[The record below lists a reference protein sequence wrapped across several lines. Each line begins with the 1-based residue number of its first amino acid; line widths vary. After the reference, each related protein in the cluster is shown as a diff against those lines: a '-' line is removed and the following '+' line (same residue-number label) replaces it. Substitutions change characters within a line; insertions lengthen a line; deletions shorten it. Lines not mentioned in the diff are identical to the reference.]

1 MPPTDPSQTF
11 FGVSAGSDPFLL
23 LGLPR
28 SEADESAVLSALGIR
43 MAEIA
48 RHVRSHTP
56 EANELRLALHA
67 AAAQLLDPQ
76 LQQLLLE
83 QSSAKPPSK
92 AKSVAAGDPAPV
104 RSGAPDAAEQ
114 TASRSVSIASSLT
127 HDLLRVVASH
137 GGWNQHALRQ
147 LVMLA
152 HARGVPSSELPT
164 LVSRVLSTPLIG
176 AVPADTAAE
185 SAQQQSHGHP
195 RSGRIGATPSSST
208 GAKKYPTK
216 IGSWVVPT
224 VFAIL
229 TVGSLLFVW
238 ARLTAEPARDGTDA
252 RATDTTSRATVGR
265 DTQATPDPIADAPP
279 APSMTLEESTSLLRE
294 IASQNVVTQES
305 QSDAIRALQTIAES
319 WNQLDAD
326 EVAAVHNQ
334 LVDLFY
340 AGTSDSTFPLRLVE
354 AIAKPGTR
362 APKTSGELIGTT
374 WAAGTLSRL
383 SAERN
388 LSTTVD
394 ASIVGRLSELM
405 GDGYRT
411 RSPGFNEGA
420 AAALRSSAR
429 ELSRASADVSTW
441 RTWLGILGKLH
452 APGSPEHDALVIGA
466 IEELATLGAEP
477 NQNRPVFETLQL
489 LANELTLEEKNPAA
503 RALVGWLS
511 DDRVSVADLSV
522 IMRPLIRSAKV
533 EGVSDGLVISAAA
546 DPSRRM
552 TIRAELEEHLLG
564 IDAQASEAIEAWAN
578 IAEQEI
584 ARNEG
589 TSAVDLLVR
598 AAARSRL
605 SSAARDIFWGR
616 YEEAQTTLGNLT
628 ADLDRLANSL
638 GDDTNAYLGGDGAL
652 DWAERYLSARQNI
665 PVRQA
670 LLAELT
676 RARHRLGSVAAEA
689 LVRDA
694 VFGTPATV
702 RAQAQEVT
710 RLYADSPAVANAFLE
725 ILPRMPKVE
734 STVQL
739 IETVTST
746 YLPSPSDPD
755 WDHLARQ
762 ALVETLLI
770 RTSGVGEGE
779 IVDRLSIML
788 NESYRDRLPGQR
800 TSRATPEPSDLI
812 NHTHDLAQHWAR
824 SATSGSTS
832 LDVQSR
838 LEAIQMKRVGRM
850 TLAEG
855 LITRFAAEQ
864 VSLVETM
871 AVAIASERP
880 NAASEIESIMQ
891 ALSNR
896 RRSAGDVLQQ
906 ISAVEEAAVQLWHIR
921 LGGER

>member
-1 MPPTDPSQTF
+1 MPPSDPSLTF

-28 SEADESAVLSALGIR
+28 TKADESAVLSALGIR

-92 AKSVAAGDPAPV
+92 AESVETSDPAPASPHV
-104 RSGAPDAAEQ
+104 PGAVEH
-114 TASRSVSIASSLT
+114 TASRSVSVASSLT

-176 AVPADTAAE
+176 ALPAETGTE
-185 SAQQQSHGHP
+185 SATQERHGQP
-195 RSGRIGATPSSST
+195 RSGRIGATPNSSSV
-208 GAKKYPTK
+208 ARNYPTK
-216 IGSWVVPT
+216 IGNWVVPA

-229 TVGSLLFVW
+229 TVSSLLIVW
-238 ARLTAEPARDGTDA
+238 VRLTAEPTRDGVEAGAADTSTPA
-252 RATDTTSRATVGR
+252 ATQRV
-265 DTQATPDPIADAPP
+265 TQEAPDSIADAPP
-279 APSMTLEESTSLLRE
+279 APSMTLEESTSLLRD
-294 IASQNVVTQES
+294 IASQHVLTQES
-305 QSDAIRALQTIAES
+305 QSDAIGALQTIAES

-326 EVAAVHNQ
+326 EVAAVHNH

-340 AGTSDSTFPLRLVE
+340 ASTSDSTFPLRLVE
-354 AIAKPGTR
+354 AIAKPGTQ
-362 APKTSGELIGTT
+362 APRTSQELIGTV

-405 GDGYRT
+405 GDGFRT

-420 AAALRSSAR
+420 AAALSSSAR
-429 ELSRASADVSTW
+429 ELSRASTDVNTW
-441 RTWLGILGKLH
+441 HTWLGILRKVH
-452 APGSPEHDALVIGA
+452 APDSPEHDALVIGA

-477 NQNRPVFETLQL
+477 NQNRSVFESLHL
-489 LANELTLEEKNPAA
+489 LASELRLEEKNPAA

-522 IMRPLIRSAKV
+522 IMRPLIGSASV
-533 EGVSDGLVISAAA
+533 DGVTESLIISAAA

-552 TIRAELEEHLLG
+552 TIRAELEAHLLG
-564 IDAQASEAIEAWAN
+564 IDAQASEAIEAWAR

-589 TSAVDLLVR
+589 TSAVELLVR

-616 YEEAQTTLGNLT
+616 YEEAQKTLGNLT

-638 GDDTNAYLGGDGAL
+638 GDDPNAYLGGDGAL

-676 RARHRLGSVAAEA
+676 RGRHRLGSVAAEA

-694 VFGTPATV
+694 VFGTPATI

-779 IVDRLSIML
+779 IIDQLSIRLS
-788 NESYRDRLPGQR
+788 ESYRDRLPGQR
-800 TSRATPEPSDLI
+800 ASGSTPEPSDLI
-812 NHTHDLAQHWAR
+812 NHAHDLAQHWAR

-838 LEAIQMKRVGRM
+838 LESIQMKRVGRM

-891 ALSNR
+891 TLSKR

>member
-1 MPPTDPSQTF
+1 MPPPDPSLTF

-28 SEADESAVLSALGIR
+28 VEADESAVLSALGVR

-76 LQQLLLE
+76 LQQLLL
-83 QSSAKPPSK
+83 QQTSAKTPSN
-92 AKSVAAGDPAPV
+92 AESVEISDRSPV
-104 RSGAPDAAEQ
+104 SPGVPSTAEH
-114 TASRSVSIASSLT
+114 TASRSVSVASSLT

-164 LVSRVLSTPLIG
+164 LVSRVLSTPMIG
-176 AVPADTAAE
+176 AIPADTGAE
-185 SAQQQSHGHP
+185 STTHERHGQP
-195 RSGRIGATPSSST
+195 RSGRIGATPSSSS
-208 GAKKYPTK
+208 GARRYPTK
-216 IGSWVVPT
+216 IGSWVVPA

-238 ARLTAEPARDGTDA
+238 VRLTAETTRDGPNAGAADTPAPAAARRDA
-252 RATDTTSRATVGR
+252 QEA
-265 DTQATPDPIADAPP
+265 PDPMADVPP
-279 APSMTLEESTSLLRE
+279 APSMSLEESTSLLRE
-294 IASQNVVTQES
+294 IASQDVVTQEA
-305 QSDAIRALQTIAES
+305 QNDAIRALLTIAGS

-354 AIAKPGTR
+354 AIASPGTR
-362 APKTSGELIGTT
+362 TPRTSEELIGTT

-394 ASIVGRLSELM
+394 ASIIGRLSELM
-405 GDGYRT
+405 GEGYRT
-411 RSPGFNEGA
+411 RTPGFTDGA
-420 AAALRSSAR
+420 AAALRGSAR
-429 ELSRASADVSTW
+429 ELSRASTDVGTW

-452 APGSPEHDALVIGA
+452 APGSPEYDALVIGA

-477 NQNRPVFETLQL
+477 NQNRPVFESLQL
-489 LANELTLEEKNPAA
+489 LASELTLEEKNPAS

-511 DDRVSVADLSV
+511 DDRISVADLSV
-522 IMRPLIRSAKV
+522 IMRPLISGAKV
-533 EGVSDGLVISAAA
+533 DGVSDGLVISAAA

-552 TIRAELEEHLLG
+552 TIRAELEERLLG
-564 IDAQASEAIEAWAN
+564 IDAQASEAIEAWSR
-578 IAEQEI
+578 IMEQEI

-605 SSAARDIFWGR
+605 SGAARDIFWGR
-616 YEEAQTTLGNLT
+616 YEDAQKTLSNLT

-638 GDDTNAYLGGDGAL
+638 GDDPNAYLGGDGAL

-676 RARHRLGSVAAEA
+676 RGRHRLGSVAAET

-694 VFGTPATV
+694 VFGTPAAV

-770 RTSGVGEGE
+770 RTSGVGEGQ
-779 IVDRLSIML
+779 IIDQLSLIL
-788 NESYRDRLPGQR
+788 GESYRDRLPGQR
-800 TSRATPEPSDLI
+800 ISGSTPEPSDLI
-812 NHTHDLAQHWAR
+812 NHAHDLAQHWAR

-832 LDVQSR
+832 LDVQNR
-838 LEAIQMKRVGRM
+838 LESIQMKRVGRM

-855 LITRFAAEQ
+855 LISRFAAEQ

-871 AVAIASERP
+871 AIAIASERP
-880 NAASEIESIMQ
+880 NAASEIDSIMQ
-891 ALSNR
+891 TLSKR

-906 ISAVEEAAVQLWHIR
+906 ISAVEVAAVQLWHIR
-921 LGGER
+921 LGGE